1 MVWAVTTGERIFQ
14 PGTVLVN
21 YRKSG
26 HHYMSG
32 IYNIGL
38 FVMAVQTGSS
48 GQILVFFF
56 THNDNS
62 TCQYMSC
69 DLP

>member
-1 MVWAVTTGERIFQ
+1 MALAVSTDGERIFQ
-14 PGTVLVN
+14 FGVVLVKYEN
-21 YRKSG
+21 TG

-38 FVMAVQTGSS
+38 FVVEFRTGSS
-48 GQILVFFF
+48 GQVLVFFF

-62 TCQYMSC
+62 MFQCNL
-69 DLP
+69 DEL